1 MRLIAVL
8 GLATVVTACG
18 TEREDTAPNEPQ
30 VGTEASPTTVP
41 GADDVGQ
48 VAEVDDPTGT
58 STVEPDVPVV
68 DVVSLADG
76 STVDLRSLATPGKPT
91 LLWFWAPHCSFCVR
105 EAPELLAFDRD
116 HGADVDIL
124 GVGAQDS
131 LNEAYEFL
139 DSTATSDLAM
149 VWDASGRSWVH
160 YGVTNQP
167 TVILLGADGQ
177 VAETWFRDFVPGE
190 ILAAAGLA

>member
-8 GLATVVTACG
+8 VLATVVAACG
-18 TEREDTAPNEPQ
+18 TEREETAPDEPQ
-30 VGTEASPTTVP
+30 VGTEASPTTAP
-41 GADDVGQ
+41 GADDVP
-48 VAEVDDPTGT
+48 E
-58 STVEPDVPVV
+58 V

-76 STVDLRSLATPGKPT
+76 STVDLRSLTTPGRPT

-105 EAPELLAFDRD
+105 EAPELLAFDQD

-131 LNEAYEFL
+131 LDEAYEFL

-149 VWDASGRSWVH
+149 VWDASGSSWVH

-177 VAETWFRDFVPGE
+177 VAQTWFRDFVPSE